1 MSFVLKDDAKLRRF
15 LAHSNFFRSFL
26 PKYRRQKHRFATNG
40 RRRLIICRESV
51 FFLKKGVRQSDCCSI
66 LRAASTISFNWGV
79 GSYGADRPR
88 NRTHWRIPW
97 RELPTGLHRWH
108 RHLHR
113 PVFLFFTGI
122 RTTLRGLWLG
132 ALLQLDFSVALIKC
146 ILLGGLSVCEDREAI
161 FKRLQIHDLKS
172 IYEHK
177 ARHRTKIAVSGFFFP
192 FVGCSRRW
200 SQPRGTSLPQSLAPL
215 QGISDG
221 RSTRGCI
228 IYPFI

>member
-132 ALLQLDFSVALIKC
+132 TLFQLDIV
-146 ILLGGLSVCEDREAI
+146 
-161 FKRLQIHDLKS
+161 RLFC
-172 IYEHK
+172 
-177 ARHRTKIAVSGFFFP
+177 RTYQVHIV
-192 FVGCSRRW
+192 RR
-200 SQPRGTSLPQSLAPL
+200 PL
-215 QGISDG
+215 
-221 RSTRGCI
+221 RLRR
-228 IYPFI
+228 